1 MDTVVSDLECFEHLF
16 CRIQSELNV
25 VICMG
30 GRHKTGLIGG
40 WSQIDS
46 SFEHAVK
53 ELTKAFGIALHN
65 LLVID
70 YLLFFREEDSPHG
83 AHMIAGEGDAGAGG
97 TFSEAFY
104 QVTCA
109 SD

>member
-1 MDTVVSDLECFEHLF
+1 MDAVVSALESFEHLF
-16 CRIQSELNV
+16 RRIQSELNV

-53 ELTKAFGIALHN
+53 ELAKAIGIALH
-65 LLVID
+65 
-70 YLLFFREEDSPHG
+70 YLLIIDDVLFLGEEDTPHST
-83 AHMIAGEGDAGAGG
+83 HMIAG
-97 TFSEAFY
+97 
-104 QVTCA
+104 
-109 SD
+109 